1 MILTSTFLLYL
12 ILVAYISWWAYR
24 KTSASEDYFLGGRQ
38 LSAPTAALSAGASDM
53 SGWLLIGLPGYAFA
67 SGLESIWLSTGLC
80 LGLAVC
86 WLSVARRLRS
96 YTEQLDNSL
105 TIPTYLQRRFNDKTP
120 VLRLVTAFFILL
132 FFLFYV
138 SSGFVAG
145 AKLFSNVFDTGYQ
158 GGLWLTFGFVVVYT
172 FIGGFLAVSWTDVLQ
187 GLLMLL
193 ALLITPV
200 MVIVANGGVDSSL
213 NQVASLNPELLN
225 PFTNAK
231 GESLGW
237 ISIVSLLGWGFGYF
251 GQPHILARFQAIK
264 DSNDVSQASSIA
276 IIWSLVVNAGAICVG
291 LFAVVVFTERGA
303 ITDGEQIFMI
313 LANTL
318 FHPVIAGVI
327 MAAILAAIMSTAD
340 SQLLVCSSAIA
351 EDMLAGKTNSD
362 HKLLNPVTLGRIS
375 VFVIGFIA
383 LLFALDPKSQVLE
396 IVSYAWGGLGAA
408 FGPTILISL
417 YSSRMSK
424 MAALV
429 GIVVGGTTV
438 LVWKSLSGGI
448 FELYEL
454 VPGFIFSSIAVFV
467 TSFIKETEDENVK
480 RHFES
485 FQGQYRESN

>member
-12 ILVAYISWWAYR
+12 ILVAYISWWAYK

-53 SGWLLIGLPGYAFA
+53 SGWLLLGLPGYAFA
-67 SGLESIWLSTGLC
+67 SGLESIWLSGGLC
-80 LGLAVC
+80 LGLAIC
-86 WLSVARRLRS
+86 WLSMARRLRS
-96 YTEQLDNSL
+96 YTEQLDNAL

-145 AKLFSNVFDTGYQ
+145 AKLFSTVFDTGYQ
-158 GGLWLTFGFVVVYT
+158 GGLWLTFGFVVIYT

-200 MVIVANGGVDSSL
+200 MVIVANDGVGASL
-213 NQVASLNPELLN
+213 QQVATLNSELLN
-225 PFTNAK
+225 PFTNSK
-231 GESLGW
+231 GEALSW
-237 ISIVSLLGWGFGYF
+237 ISIMSLVGWGFGYF
-251 GQPHILARFQAIK
+251 GQPHILARFQAIREHRE
-264 DSNDVSQASSIA
+264 VPQASSIA

-291 LFAVVVFTERGA
+291 LFAVVIFNENGA
-303 ITDGEQIFMI
+303 ISDNEQIFMI

-351 EDMLAGKTNSD
+351 EDMLAGKTHQQ
-362 HKLLNPVTLGRIS
+362 HKFLNPVMLGRIS

-383 LLFALDPKSQVLE
+383 LIFALDPNSKVLD
-396 IVSYAWGGLGAA
+396 IVSYAWAGLGAA

-417 YSSRMSK
+417 YSSRMSRT
-424 MAALV
+424 AALA

-438 LVWKSLSGGI
+438 VVWKGISGGI
-448 FELYEL
+448 FDLYEL
-454 VPGFIFSSIAVFV
+454 VPGFLLSCIAIFVVNALYGNDDQ
-467 TSFIKETEDENVK
+467 EVK
-480 RHFES
+480 QQHQR
-485 FQGQYRESN
+485 FQQDFRAS